1 MRGCLTCRLRHLKC
15 DKSGSKCLRCQRSG
29 RECVPAPGKSEEVS
43 FRHGQNPSLRGKGP
57 PRYGESDLAFPDDQV
72 WVDTSSDFDFKDETD
87 QTAAEYYVVPVTV
100 QASSSR
106 SSSEHST
113 PPSTMDSALATPNLV
128 IPPYAA
134 GSQLGSRSNSVNSP
148 RAPTTPTPIGQPRL
162 SNLTE
167 AFLLR
172 HFQKYLAPWLDAF
185 NPERHF
191 STDVIERATQSPLLL
206 YACLA
211 VSACHLSRTTNS
223 IAGEVAHAY
232 HERCISIML
241 PVLDKPEFMIG
252 IDILLSSTV
261 ILRFFESIS
270 CAWTTSST
278 QNSYPANASHPTAH
292 SPPNDQQHHLL
303 AGSVYVSSHVD
314 SAISGGLASASFW
327 AYVIQDI
334 QFALTYQKCLRLT
347 FAPFDDRLR
356 RWWAAKP
363 ALSDGDWT
371 NRAIW
376 LLAETIDFCYNIPGR
391 SHEGRIGSVGET
403 ALKHRILEWELGRP
417 DTFVP
422 LHVSPPDPGSG
433 KPFPVAWY
441 TSLWHA
447 TAIQHICLTKS
458 LMLIREL
465 EFYDRSMLHLDQP
478 VKLRNDLA
486 ETLNFMFGIA
496 VSADDDPTL
505 RITACH
511 ALFVCTSWVED
522 PVVQNLL
529 IDLLRRSERE
539 DGWPWGYM
547 HNQVVQAW
555 RPI

>member
-1 MRGCLTCRLRHLKC
+1 
-15 DKSGSKCLRCQRSG
+15 
-29 RECVPAPGKSEEVS
+29 
-43 FRHGQNPSLRGKGP
+43 
-57 PRYGESDLAFPDDQV
+57 
-72 WVDTSSDFDFKDETD
+72 
-87 QTAAEYYVVPVTV
+87 
-100 QASSSR
+100 
-106 SSSEHST
+106 
-113 PPSTMDSALATPNLV
+113 MDSSLATPNL
-128 IPPYAA
+128 IPAYTA
-134 GSQLGSRSNSVNSP
+134 GSQLGSRSGSINSP
-148 RAPTTPTPIGQPRL
+148 CAPNTPIGQSKL
-162 SNLTE
+162 SNVTE

-191 STDVIERATQSPLLL
+191 STDVIERATHSPLLL

-223 IAGEVAHAY
+223 IADNVAHGY

-241 PVLDKPEFMIG
+241 SVLDKPEFEIG

-270 CAWTTSST
+270 CAWTTIFHAKLLRL
-278 QNSYPANASHPTAH
+278 ANIHQTAH

-303 AGSVYVSSHVD
+303 AGSVYISSHVD

-363 ALSDGDWT
+363 ALNDGDWT

-376 LLAETIDFCYNIPGR
+376 LLAETIDFCFNISGR
-391 SHEGRIGSVGET
+391 SYDGRLGSPGET
-403 ALKHRILEWELGRP
+403 ALRHRIRDWELSRP
-417 DTFVP
+417 DTFMP

-465 EFYDRSMLHLDQP
+465 EFYDRSMLNFEQP

-496 VSADDDPTL
+496 ISADDDPSL

-511 ALFVCTSWVED
+511 ALFACGSWVED
-522 PVVQNLL
+522 HVVQGLL
-529 IDLLRRSERE
+529 IDLLRRTERE
-539 DGWPWGYM
+539 NGWPWEYV

-555 RPI
+555 RST

>member
-1 MRGCLTCRLRHLKC
+1 LTCRLRHLKC
-15 DKSGSKCLRCQRSG
+15 DKSGSKCIRCQRSG

-57 PRYGESDLAFPDDQV
+57 PRYGESDLAFPDDQI
-72 WVDTSSDFDFKDETD
+72 WVDISSDFDFKDETD
-87 QTAAEYYVVPVTV
+87 QTAAEYYVVPVTRP
-100 QASSSR
+100 ASASR
-106 SSSEHST
+106 SSSEHLT
-113 PPSTMDSALATPNLV
+113 PSSTMDSSLTPSLV
-128 IPPYAA
+128 TPAYVA
-134 GSQLGSRSNSVNSP
+134 GSQLGSRSNSESSP
-148 RAPTTPTPIGQPRL
+148 RAPTTPTGQPRL

-223 IAGEVAHAY
+223 IAGDVAHGY

-241 PVLDKPEFMIG
+241 PVLDKPQFEIG
-252 IDILLSSTV
+252 IEILLSSTV

-270 CAWTTSST
+270 CAWAINSPT
-278 QNSYPANASHPTAH
+278 QNNYPGLIHPTAH

-314 SAISGGLASASFW
+314 SAITGGLASASFW

-334 QFALTYQKCLRLT
+334 QFALTYQKCLRLS

-356 RWWAAKP
+356 RWWIAKP

-371 NRAIW
+371 NQAIW

-391 SHEGRIGSVGET
+391 SHDGSLGSAGET
-403 ALKHRILEWELGRP
+403 ALRRRILEWELGRP

-422 LHVSPPDPGSG
+422 LHISPPDPGNG

-447 TAIQHICLTKS
+447 TAIQHICLAKS

-465 EFYDRSMLHLDQP
+465 EFYDRSMLHLEHP

-486 ETLNFMFGIA
+486 RTLNFMFGIA
-496 VSADDDPTL
+496 TSADDDPSL

-511 ALFVCTSWVED
+511 ALFACGSWVED

-529 IDLLRRSERE
+529 IDLLRRTERE
-539 DGWPWGYM
+539 NGWPWGYV

-555 RPI
+555 RRM

>member
-1 MRGCLTCRLRHLKC
+1 
-15 DKSGSKCLRCQRSG
+15 
-29 RECVPAPGKSEEVS
+29 
-43 FRHGQNPSLRGKGP
+43 
-57 PRYGESDLAFPDDQV
+57 
-72 WVDTSSDFDFKDETD
+72 
-87 QTAAEYYVVPVTV
+87 
-100 QASSSR
+100 
-106 SSSEHST
+106 
-113 PPSTMDSALATPNLV
+113 
-128 IPPYAA
+128 
-134 GSQLGSRSNSVNSP
+134 
-148 RAPTTPTPIGQPRL
+148 
-162 SNLTE
+162 
-167 AFLLR
+167 
-172 HFQKYLAPWLDAF
+172 
-185 NPERHF
+185 
-191 STDVIERATQSPLLL
+191 
-206 YACLA
+206 
-211 VSACHLSRTTNS
+211 
-223 IAGEVAHAY
+223 
-232 HERCISIML
+232 ML

-278 QNSYPANASHPTAH
+278 QNNYPANAMHPTAH

-422 LHVSPPDPGSG
+422 LHVSPPDPGGG

-441 TSLWHA
+441 TSLWHGMRY
-447 TAIQHICLTKS
+447 TSICGVD
-458 LMLIREL
+458 MLI
-465 EFYDRSMLHLDQP
+465 Y
-478 VKLRNDLA
+478 V
-486 ETLNFMFGIA
+486 
-496 VSADDDPTL
+496 
-505 RITACH
+505 
-511 ALFVCTSWVED
+511 
-522 PVVQNLL
+522 
-529 IDLLRRSERE
+529 
-539 DGWPWGYM
+539 
-547 HNQVVQAW
+547 
-555 RPI
+555 